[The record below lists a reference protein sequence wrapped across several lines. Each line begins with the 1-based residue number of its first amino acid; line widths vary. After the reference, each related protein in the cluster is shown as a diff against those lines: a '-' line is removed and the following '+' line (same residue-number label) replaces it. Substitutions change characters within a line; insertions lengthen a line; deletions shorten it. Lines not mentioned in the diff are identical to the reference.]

1 MSNNKITPEHLARS
15 AFVYV
20 RQSSPY
26 QVLNNLES
34 KRRQYGLVE
43 RARQLGWD
51 DVQVVDD
58 DLGKSADGTARP
70 GFTKLLAAICEGRVG
85 AVVSLEASRL
95 ARNGRDWHTLL
106 EFCGLI
112 GTLIIDED
120 TVYDP
125 GSPNDRMLLGMK
137 GTLSEMELSTF
148 RQRSLEARRQKA
160 RRGELHSTVAVGYV
174 KSEDDRIEKDPDQRV
189 QDGIALVFR
198 KFSELQSV
206 RQVLLWFS
214 QESVLVPSIVSGSG
228 KRSIEW
234 KAPVYHTL
242 HHILTNPVYAGS
254 YAFGRRGTRVSIEG
268 GRKRVVRD
276 NFRRNWKD
284 WEVLIHDHH
293 AGYITWVEFERN
305 QHLIADNANG
315 KSYMGRGSIRRGEA
329 LLPGLLRCAR
339 CGRRLHVQYTGKGGN
354 TQRYVCRG
362 EFSTKAVDNC
372 IGFGGMRI
380 DRAVTQEVLD
390 RVQPLGIEAALA
402 AMQAHKEQQ
411 SDKRQ
416 QVENAIQ
423 QAQYE
428 AARARRQYDAVD
440 PDNRLV
446 AGELEHRW
454 NEKLVQLHALEM
466 QLGNLDQTEKTPA
479 LSAEDRSRLMN
490 LGKDLTKAWNSP
502 GVSVETR
509 KKIIRLIVKEIIVDV
524 AGENLALVIHWQG
537 GDHTELTVKK
547 NKIGHT
553 RWTTDASVVDL
564 VRVLA
569 RQLPDNAIA
578 AILNR
583 SGKTTVHGAS
593 WTRTNVCSL
602 RYTHGIAIYREG
614 ERAERGEVTLDEAA
628 DILTVSRATAYRMV
642 LNGVI
647 AAQHLCT
654 GAPWII
660 RLADL
665 QTDEVRRD
673 ADARR
678 SRRPNSHN
686 SLQHSLSL

>member
-1 MSNNKITPEHLARS
+1 MNKIMPEHLARS

-20 RQSSPY
+20 RQSTAY
-26 QVLNNLES
+26 QVVNNLES
-34 KRRQYGLVE
+34 QRRQYGLVE

-58 DLGKSADGTARP
+58 DLGKSGGGTTRP
-70 GFTKLLAAICEGRVG
+70 GFEKLLAAICEGRVG

-106 EFCGLI
+106 EFCGLV

-120 TVYDP
+120 AVFDP
-125 GSPNDRMLLGMK
+125 RSPNDRLLLGMK
-137 GTLSEMELSTF
+137 GTMSEMELSVF
-148 RQRSLEARRQKA
+148 RQRSLEAMRQKA
-160 RRGELHSTVAVGYV
+160 RRGELYLTVAVGYV
-174 KSEDDRIEKDPDQRV
+174 KTEDGRLEKDPDRRV
-189 QDGIALVFR
+189 QDGISLVFR
-198 KFSELQSV
+198 KFTELQSV
-206 RQVLLWFS
+206 RQVLLWFR
-214 QESVLVPSIVSGSG
+214 QENVLVPAIVQGRG
-228 KRSIEW
+228 KRPIEW

-254 YAFGRRGTRVSIEG
+254 YAYGRRGTRVSIEG
-268 GRKRVVRD
+268 GRKHVTRD
-276 NFRRNWKD
+276 NLRRNWND

-293 AGYITWVEFERN
+293 AGYLTWAEFERN

-339 CGRRLHVQYTGKGGN
+339 CGRRLHVHYTGKGGN

-362 EFSTKAVDNC
+362 TFSAKAVDNC

-380 DRAVTQEVLD
+380 DRTVAQEVLD
-390 RVQPLGIEAALA
+390 RLQPLGIEAALA
-402 AMQAHKEQQ
+402 AMQAHNECQ

-416 QVENAIQ
+416 QIENAIQ

-446 AGELEHRW
+446 AGELERRW
-454 NEKLVQLHALEM
+454 NEKLVQLHALEV
-466 QLGNLDQTEKTPA
+466 QLDNLNQTEQTPA
-479 LSAEDRSRLMN
+479 LSVADRARLMI
-490 LGKDLTKAWNSP
+490 LGKDLAKAWDSP

-509 KKIIRLIVKEIIVDV
+509 KKIIRLLVKEIIIDIID
-524 AGENLALVIHWQG
+524 ETLALVIHWQG
-537 GDHTELTVKK
+537 GDHTEMKVKK
-547 NKIGHT
+547 NKVGQT
-553 RWTTDASVVDL
+553 RWTTEAGVIDL

-583 SGKTTVHGAS
+583 SGKTTAHGAS
-593 WTRTNVCSL
+593 WTRTHVRGL
-602 RYTHGIAIYREG
+602 RNTHGIAVYREG
-614 ERAERGEVTLDEAA
+614 ERAKRGEVTLDEAA
-628 DILTVSRATAYRMV
+628 EILQVSRATAYRMV
-642 LNGVI
+642 TNGVI
-647 AAQHLCT
+647 PAQQLCA
-654 GAPWII
+654 GAPWVI
-660 RLADL
+660 RLVDL
-665 QTDEVRRD
+665 QLDTVRRD
-673 ADARR
+673 AEARR
-678 SRRPNSHN
+678 SRRPISHN
-686 SLQHSLSL
+686 PLQNSLAL

>member
-1 MSNNKITPEHLARS
+1 MNKIMPEHLARS

-20 RQSSPY
+20 RQSTAY
-26 QVLNNLES
+26 QVVNNLES
-34 KRRQYGLVE
+34 QRRQYGLVE

-58 DLGKSADGTARP
+58 DLGKSGGGTTRP
-70 GFTKLLAAICEGRVG
+70 GFEKLLAAICEGRVG

-106 EFCGLI
+106 EFCGLV

-120 TVYDP
+120 AVFDP
-125 GSPNDRMLLGMK
+125 RSPNDRLLLGMK
-137 GTLSEMELSTF
+137 GTMSEMELSVF
-148 RQRSLEARRQKA
+148 RQRSLEAMRQKA
-160 RRGELHSTVAVGYV
+160 RRGELYLTVAVGYV
-174 KSEDDRIEKDPDQRV
+174 KTEDGRLEKDPDRRV
-189 QDGIALVFR
+189 QDGISLVFR
-198 KFSELQSV
+198 KFAELQSV
-206 RQVLLWFS
+206 RQVLLWFR
-214 QESVLVPSIVSGSG
+214 QENVLVPAIVQGRG
-228 KRSIEW
+228 KRPIEW

-254 YAFGRRGTRVSIEG
+254 YAYGRRGTRVSIEG
-268 GRKRVVRD
+268 GRKHVTRD
-276 NFRRNWKD
+276 NLRRNWND

-293 AGYITWVEFERN
+293 AGYLTWAEFERN

-339 CGRRLHVQYTGKGGN
+339 CGRRLHVHYTGKGGN

-362 EFSTKAVDNC
+362 TFSAKAVDNC

-380 DRAVTQEVLD
+380 DRTVAQEVLD
-390 RVQPLGIEAALA
+390 RLQPLGIEAALA
-402 AMQAHKEQQ
+402 AMQAHNECQ

-416 QVENAIQ
+416 QIENAIQ

-446 AGELEHRW
+446 AGELERRW

-466 QLGNLDQTEKTPA
+466 QLDNLNQTEQTPA
-479 LSAEDRSRLMN
+479 LSVADRARLMI
-490 LGKDLTKAWNSP
+490 LGKDLAKAWDSP

-509 KKIIRLIVKEIIVDV
+509 KKIIRLLVKEIIIDIID
-524 AGENLALVIHWQG
+524 ETLALVIHWQG
-537 GDHTELTVKK
+537 GDHTEMKVKK
-547 NKIGHT
+547 NKVGQT
-553 RWTTDASVVDL
+553 RWTTEAGVIDL

-583 SGKTTVHGAS
+583 SGKTTAHGAS
-593 WTRTNVCSL
+593 WTRTHVRGL
-602 RYTHGIAIYREG
+602 RNTHGIAVYREG

-628 DILTVSRATAYRMV
+628 EILQVSRATAYRMV
-642 LNGVI
+642 TNGVI
-647 AAQHLCT
+647 PAQQLCA
-654 GAPWII
+654 GAPWVI
-660 RLADL
+660 RLVDL
-665 QTDEVRRD
+665 QLDTVRRD
-673 ADARR
+673 AEARR
-678 SRRPNSHN
+678 SRRPISHN
-686 SLQHSLSL
+686 PLQNSLAL